1 MNGEWRIFPRLPSVG
16 GHEGV
21 GRVVAIGA
29 HSKSSVVRLGD
40 RVGTKYVVGSC
51 LQCEMCRRGFEQ
63 SGCIQ
68 LGARFYCSRTAD
80 CADRIISGYNVDG
93 TFAQYMVRLHSNEV
107 VTHPEA

>member
-21 GRVVAIGA
+21 GRVVAIGQ
-29 HSKSSVVRLGD
+29 HSKSSVIKLGD

-63 SGCIQ
+63 SGC
-68 LGARFYCSRTAD
+68 LDMRFMLPTCLCLCT
-80 CADRIISGYNVDG
+80 V
-93 TFAQYMVRLHSNEV
+93 
-107 VTHPEA
+107 

>member
-29 HSKSSVVRLGD
+29 HSRSSVIKLGD

-63 SGCIQ
+63 SG
-68 LGARFYCSRTAD
+68 YTATICD
-80 CADRIISGYNVDG
+80 CVRIAH
-93 TFAQYMVRLHSNEV
+93 TPPRLCRQSDIWL
-107 VTHPEA
+107 

>member
-29 HSKSSVVRLGD
+29 HSKSTVVKLGD

-63 SGCIQ
+63 SGCI
-68 LGARFYCSRTAD
+68 ASE
-80 CADRIISGYNVDG
+80 CADIVHVPHRLCGQDHIGVQCRRDLRAIYG
-93 TFAQYMVRLHSNEV
+93 TSA
-107 VTHPEA
+107 